1 MGNETLEG
9 MNTVLSHLPEG
20 SLGVILAW
28 FGMRLSAME
37 TRVDALVRGL
47 DIQAKDSKK
56 KWRTP
61 IVIGFLVGVSILVS
75 GCANVTQTARREVQ
89 ATNGVVEVYTLR
101 NRIFALGDAK
111 TAIEKSKLTAG
122 KTLAVG
128 ADGVREEA
136 SNSVPASLDSLVRLL
151 EIMRK

>member
-1 MGNETLEG
+1 MAEANNG
-9 MNTVLSHLPEG
+9 MNAILNHIPEG
-20 SLGVILAW
+20 SIGLVLAW
-28 FGMRLSAME
+28 LGMRISALE
-37 TRVDALVRGL
+37 SRIDSIVRGL
-47 DIQAKDSKK
+47 DMKASGDPKK

-61 IVIGFLVGVSILVS
+61 LVIGFLVAISIFVS

-151 EIMRK
+151 DVLRK